1 MASKSETVTLI
12 GAGLVGPL
20 LAIGLVKRG
29 FDVEIYERRPD
40 MRRVRVSAGRSINLA
55 LSARG
60 IHALTEAGLWDEM
73 RRITVLMKGR
83 MIHSAAAEL
92 AFQPYGKDDSEV
104 IYAISRADLNIALI
118 DAAEA
123 QGVRI
128 GFQQRCAGFTLKTG
142 ELQLHDEQADEY
154 RTLEKNIVIGCDG
167 SASALRNEML
177 KLNGFTFLQHYLDYG
192 YKQLTIPA
200 GPVGSHALEAHALHI
215 WPRGNH
221 MLIALPNVDG
231 TFGCILFLPFEGRD
245 SFAQLATREDVAGFI
260 RSKFPDAAAVM
271 PEVADTFFANPTGSM
286 ATIKCLPW
294 HAEGR
299 ALLLGDAAHAI
310 VPFFGQG
317 INCGFEDCTV
327 LLGLVDRHGRDWKRI
342 FAEFEKARKINT
354 DAIAD
359 LALENFVEMRDR
371 VSDPRFL
378 FRKRV
383 ELALEARYPRL
394 FVPKY
399 AMVTFHR
406 VPYATALQ
414 RGQVQDRMLTQLCD
428 GIDRVEDLDWSKAD
442 RLIRGEITSLE
453 LPS

>member
-1 MASKSETVTLI
+1 
-12 GAGLVGPL
+12 
-20 LAIGLVKRG
+20 
-29 FDVEIYERRPD
+29 
-40 MRRVRVSAGRSINLA
+40 
-55 LSARG
+55 
-60 IHALTEAGLWDEM
+60 
-73 RRITVLMKGR
+73 
-83 MIHSAAAEL
+83 
-92 AFQPYGKDDSEV
+92 
-104 IYAISRADLNIALI
+104 
-118 DAAEA
+118 
-123 QGVRI
+123 
-128 GFQQRCAGFTLKTG
+128 
-142 ELQLHDEQADEY
+142 
-154 RTLEKNIVIGCDG
+154 
-167 SASALRNEML
+167 
-177 KLNGFTFLQHYLDYG
+177 
-192 YKQLTIPA
+192 
-200 GPVGSHALEAHALHI
+200 
-215 WPRGNH
+215 
-221 MLIALPNVDG
+221 
-231 TFGCILFLPFEGRD
+231 
-245 SFAQLATREDVAGFI
+245 
-260 RSKFPDAAAVM
+260 M
-271 PEVADTFFANPTGSM
+271 PEFAETFFANPTGSM

-327 LLGLVDRHGRDWKRI
+327 LLGLVDCHGRDWKRI

-414 RGQVQDRMLTQLCD
+414 RGQVQDRMLTQLCN
-428 GIDRVEDLDWSKAD
+428 GIDRLEALDWIKAEG
-442 RLIRGEITSLE
+442 LIRSELDPLE